1 MFTESLQAAGARVE
15 QETREE
21 PEAGPPVGRWR
32 GEEGPPRRSPESK
45 GAVGRRGQRA
55 ADRGMGA
62 FPHLPPLTVFPDL
75 LDSLRC
81 GMFRQRARGAGS
93 RGGCGVWE
101 GRSRGGPQ
109 AWPEP
114 RKWPFPAPRESS
126 GAASWWGSPGVGV
139 SITRGAS
146 ES

>member
-1 MFTESLQAAGARVE
+1 MAGRDWVRGKLPQETRHGARRAEERVPSAPRQAGAVRRRRGGTQVFTESLQAAGARVE

-55 ADRGMGA
+55 TDRGMGA

-81 GMFRQRARGAGS
+81 GMVRQRGPRGWLQG
-93 RGGCGVWE
+93 
-101 GRSRGGPQ
+101 
-109 AWPEP
+109 
-114 RKWPFPAPRESS
+114 
-126 GAASWWGSPGVGV
+126 
-139 SITRGAS
+139 
-146 ES
+146 